1 METANTINTTN
12 PDSILYQ
19 TPEIRYT
26 LLGGIKLEGLDRL
39 RVTLKIEVVNRP
51 FKHYLNNPDIADLA
65 LRQNLDL
72 YNDAQIEKLIRK
84 TADRLEIGTST
95 ITKHIADLT
104 NQLETYR
111 LTELEK
117 TKQTTE
123 AKQKEL
129 SEQETQEALGVLTN
143 NALPS
148 QLFTKELAGASLL
161 QITNYLIQKSG
172 VVGEALNRLLMYIIF
187 TSRKLKHPLHI
198 ISLGSSGTG
207 KTHLQEKVGELIPDE
222 DKLEI
227 TTLSENAFYYF
238 GKKELAHKLLLIED
252 MDGAESSLF
261 PLRELQSKKRITK
274 TITYKDT
281 KGQTKTITL
290 TVEGP
295 ICVSGCTTK
304 ERIYEDNANRSFLIY
319 LDETE
324 TQDQNIMQ
332 YQRQLVAGKIN
343 TQEQAYIKNL
353 LQNTQRLLKPIT
365 IVNPYAEYLQLPK
378 EIFKPRRTNAHYLG
392 FIEAVTFYHQ
402 YQRPW
407 IDRTTGEVIDD
418 PIKNSTLNTVTEPVE
433 VQNYFIETTLEDI
446 EEANKLL
453 KEILLRKS
461 DELTGACRNY
471 FENLK
476 PYLKTNNLSTFTN
489 RSVGAAFRMAHT
501 TVKRYNHDLHNAGL
515 IKTTTDKTS
524 GEQSRTSKSYVYE
537 ITTTEEYAL
546 LTTKITSAL
555 DTVLTT
561 IKQLTKTNHQEPTS
575 PHQPT
580 KLTEPIKVS
589 INKASKPQPSTLKKM
604 TGYPKTNIATTAYQL
619 YFTLLSSAYP
629 KLEVAFLLED
639 ICKLSKHKPKA
650 ISKHL
655 NSLVNW
661 QLLTKTKKG
670 NYNYYNIISH
680 LPIKN
685 N

>member
-72 YNDAQIEKLIRK
+72 YNDSQIEKLIRK

-123 AKQKEL
+123 LKQKEL
-129 SEQETQEALGVLTN
+129 TQQETQEALGVLTN

-353 LQNTQRLLKPIT
+353 LQNTQRLLKPFT

-402 YQRPW
+402 YQR
-407 IDRTTGEVIDD
+407 TQLVNESTGEI
-418 PIKNSTLNTVTEPVE
+418 
-433 VQNYFIETTLEDI
+433 YIETTLEDI

-515 IKTTTDKTS
+515 IKSNTDKK
-524 GEQSRTSKSYVYE
+524 SKSYVYE

-561 IKQLTKTNHQEPTS
+561 IKQLTKTNHQEPSS

-580 KLTEPIKVS
+580 KLTEPIKAS

-655 NSLVNW
+655 NSLIHW